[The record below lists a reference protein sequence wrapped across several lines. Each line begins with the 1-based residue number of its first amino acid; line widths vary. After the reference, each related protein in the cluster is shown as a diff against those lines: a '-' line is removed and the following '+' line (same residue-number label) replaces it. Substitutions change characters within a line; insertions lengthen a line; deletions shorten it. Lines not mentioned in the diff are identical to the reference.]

1 MTSSPTTRADAG
13 QGARRQEEGSPMLLT
28 RPLPVCKILPVAP
41 QPRQPADFFQGSRID
56 LLFFR
61 TINTRAPSFAPPPRQ
76 NRAPSR
82 ATNH

>member
-61 TINTRAPSFAPPPRQ
+61 TIIRL
-76 NRAPSR
+76 
-82 ATNH
+82 